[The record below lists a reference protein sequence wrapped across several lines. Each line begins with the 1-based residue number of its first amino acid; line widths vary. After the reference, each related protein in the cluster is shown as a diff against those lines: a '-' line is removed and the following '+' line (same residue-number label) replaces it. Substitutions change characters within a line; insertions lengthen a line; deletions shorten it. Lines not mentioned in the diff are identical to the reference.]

1 MNNEYMELLIKD
13 SELIKFINEK
23 KNCDEA
29 IDPNKLYYYY
39 SKVVKLAYIK
49 TYIRLNN
56 YKYAKI
62 CADIIENIFWLI
74 FQLTLNIKLTM
85 FLSERSI
92 IMFSEYIFLSKDDNI
107 TNAKLF
113 VYEKTIGV
121 INISEFKTKKES
133 SVLINRIKHIS
144 AHCENIN
151 QFYHHILSIENNED
165 EYNTTSN
172 YFENIINIFNLFPD
186 TKIIYKVLFDILLS
200 INMPILS
207 KINLLFIICHVFYI
221 KNRPFDDLRKLEKYI
236 NGYNLKE
243 IDTIYINQVDIE
255 HNETYDYFYNCFY

>member
-1 MNNEYMELLIKD
+1 MDILTKD

-23 KNCDEA
+23 KNCDES

-39 SKVVKLAYIK
+39 SKVIKLSYIK

-56 YKYAKI
+56 YKHAKI

-92 IMFSEYIFLSKDDNI
+92 IMFSEYIYLSKDDNI

-133 SVLINRIKHIS
+133 TPLINRIKNIS
-144 AHCENIN
+144 SHCENVN
-151 QFYHHILSIENNED
+151 HFYHHILSIKNNED
-165 EYNTTSN
+165 EYNNISN
-172 YFENIINIFNLFPD
+172 YFENVINIFNLFPD
-186 TKIIYKVLFDILLS
+186 TKIIYKVLFGIIISSDI
-200 INMPILS
+200 PILS
-207 KINLLFIICHVFYI
+207 KINLLFIICHIFYI
-221 KNRPFDDLRKLEKYI
+221 KNRPFDDLRKLPKYI
-236 NGYNLKE
+236 NGYNFSE
-243 IDTIYINQVDIE
+243 IDTIYDNQVDIE
-255 HNETYDYFYNCFY
+255 YTDTYDYFYNCFS